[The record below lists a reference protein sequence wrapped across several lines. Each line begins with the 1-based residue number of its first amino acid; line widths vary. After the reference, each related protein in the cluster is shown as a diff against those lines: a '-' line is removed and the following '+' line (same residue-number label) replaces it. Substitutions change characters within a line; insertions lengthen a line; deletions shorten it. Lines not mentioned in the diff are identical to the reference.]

1 MPGDAASANEFKNLP
16 ALRAETPDDPN
27 IATPGLVPNPAFK
40 VGVGLTGP
48 MPGHCPRQSP
58 TPTSNTRGLKIL
70 LYICI

>member
-1 MPGDAASANEFKNLP
+1 MPGDAASANEFENLP

-48 MPGHCPRQSP
+48 MPGHCPRKSQS
-58 TPTSNTRGLKIL
+58 LKGVIRTF
-70 LYICI
+70 Y